1 MKNALRIHRHLTV
14 YKGLPGDVYLLFAA
28 TVIGKAGSFVMPL
41 LTLILTMKIGYTEAE
56 AGLIATIAFMS
67 QLPFMMLGGRL
78 GDKIGSRKVI
88 ILFQSAGALVYL
100 GCAFL
105 PPGAAMT
112 ILIIAATCLI
122 AVTMPAQNALVAQV
136 TPKEKVS
143 NAYSLI
149 YLGNNLGLAAGPAA
163 GGLLFAAHLEW
174 LFALSSVAMLLSTA
188 LVLLKVR
195 GGGKA
200 ARPVQ
205 EADSG
210 DGGALS
216 VFQLL
221 HRRPY
226 LAAFS
231 AILLLFSFCYIQW
244 NFLLPLQMGN
254 LYKEAGGGMFS
265 LLFSINAWAV
275 ILLTPLL
282 TSVTQHLA
290 PVRAIASGGIFY
302 AAAFAIFA
310 ISGSLAPLIAGIVA
324 LTVGEILITYNS
336 SSYIALRTPESH
348 LSRANSLLTV
358 VISAGYA
365 LGPAAMGGLL
375 LLITIPGAWLLVAA
389 LMAAGTVCMLIFHRR
404 DSRRAPSDS
413 TP

>member
-1 MKNALRIHRHLTV
+1 MKNVLRIKRHLTV

-41 LTLILTMKIGYTEAE
+41 LTLILTIKIGYTEAE
-56 AGLIATIAFMS
+56 AGLIATIAFAAQM
-67 QLPFMMLGGRL
+67 PFMMLGGRL

-88 ILFQSAGALVYL
+88 VLFQAAGALVYL
-100 GCAFL
+100 GCSFL

-112 ILIIAATCLI
+112 VLIIAATCLI
-122 AVTMPAQNALVAQV
+122 AVTMPATNALVAQV
-136 TPKEKVS
+136 TPKDKVS
-143 NAYSLI
+143 NAYSLM
-149 YLGNNLGLAAGPAA
+149 YLGNNLGMAAGPAA
-163 GGLLFAAHLEW
+163 GGLLFAAHLDW
-174 LFALSSVAMLLSTA
+174 LFALSGAAMLLSAA

-195 GGGKA
+195 GGGKPSL
-200 ARPVQ
+200 PVQ
-205 EADSG
+205 EADNG

-221 HRRPY
+221 RRRPY

-231 AILLLFSFCYIQW
+231 AILLLYSFCYIQW
-244 NFLLPLQMGN
+244 NFLLPLQIGE
-254 LYKEAGGGMFS
+254 LYMEAGGGRFS

-282 TSVTQHLA
+282 TSVTQRLA
-290 PVRAIASGGIFY
+290 PAKSIAAGGMFY

-310 ISGSLAPLIAGIVA
+310 VSGSLAPFIAGIVV

-358 VISAGYA
+358 VTSAGYA
-365 LGPAAMGGLL
+365 VGPAVMGGLL
-375 LLITIPGAWLLVAA
+375 LLMTIPGAWLLVTA
-389 LMAAGTVCMLIFHRR
+389 LMAAGTACMLVFHRR
-404 DSRRAPSDS
+404 DKRRIQ
-413 TP
+413 